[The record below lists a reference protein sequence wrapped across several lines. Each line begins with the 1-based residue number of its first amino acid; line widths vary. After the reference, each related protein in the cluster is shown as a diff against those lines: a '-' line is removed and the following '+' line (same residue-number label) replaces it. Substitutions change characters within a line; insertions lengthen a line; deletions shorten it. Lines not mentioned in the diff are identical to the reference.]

1 MGSELKEYYYEI
13 FSKVFQ
19 CAPQMLL
26 AVIPS
31 LTKGLSAAEVDV
43 RIKAVNLVGK
53 LFALQHP
60 VVQKYHE
67 LFVEFL
73 KRFSDKSV
81 DVRISALQCAKAF
94 YLANPYDGTDS
105 REIMT
110 SIGDRLLDS
119 DDQVRKQAVLV
130 TCDIFSSNLKLV
142 SSKLLSQATERR
154 WDIKACAVEFCM
166 LDEGWNSENKE
177 FLTLGNAFP
186 DNC

>member
-1 MGSELKEYYYEI
+1 M
-13 FSKVFQ
+13 
-19 CAPQMLL
+19 
-26 AVIPS
+26 
-31 LTKGLSAAEVDV
+31 
-43 RIKAVNLVGK
+43 
-53 LFALQHP
+53 
-60 VVQKYHE
+60 
-67 LFVEFL
+67 
-73 KRFSDKSV
+73 

-105 REIMT
+105 REIM
-110 SIGDRLLDS
+110 SKLLHKYSCTCLSFIDIKWF
-119 DDQVRKQAVLV
+119 VI